1 MNIIN
6 KLLEKPNLG
15 TLKYFERQAVRDYI
29 DGKASSDVAGYKYIC
44 VAPGMAFAQVAV
56 KIVGPAQLDEPEQPY
71 DVVFDNLTAT
81 PYTNAANRPDI
92 AFKADKIRAAKG

>member
-15 TLKYFERQAVRDYI
+15 TLKYVERQPVRDYV
-29 DGKASSDVAGYKYIC
+29 DGKASSNVAGYKYVC
-44 VAPGMAFAQVAV
+44 VAPTMAFAQVVV
-56 KIVGPAQLDEPEQPY
+56 KIMGAAQLDEPEQPY
-71 DVVFDNLTAT
+71 DVIFDNLSAT

-92 AFKADKIRAAKG
+92 AFKADKIHPAKG